1 MYQVG
6 ANRQYRNK
14 ISLMINGYAPLG
26 HLLFLSWEL
35 VNVACEFLKQYHQ
48 KPEED
53 FSGDP
58 VVNNLPANAGDMGL
72 IPGLERF
79 HMLRANKPR
88 CHNY

>member
-1 MYQVG
+1 MNQVG
-6 ANRQYRNK
+6 ANRQYRSK
-14 ISLMINGYAPLG
+14 TSLVINGYAPLG
-26 HLLFLSWEL
+26 HLLFLSWGF
-35 VNVACEFLKQYHQ
+35 VNVACEFLKQYDL

-79 HMLRANKPR
+79 HMLRGN
-88 CHNY
+88 